1 MQIWAVAAILVGCM
15 ILFVKDVLAAEI
27 VAILAVLALIITRI
41 LTTEEAF
48 SGFGDPSLI
57 IIASVFVL
65 SAGLVRTG
73 VVDFIGRKIED
84 TAGKNYIFLLALT
97 MIVVTTISAF
107 INNVAATAVML
118 PVVLGI
124 SNRTQIHPGKFLMPI
139 AFGSMLGG
147 TCTAIGTS
155 TNVVMSSYLTRNGM
169 APFTFFEF
177 APVGLIIAGVG
188 ILYMVI
194 AGHRVLPAREDRS
207 LQETY
212 RLREYISEVV
222 VLSDSPLIGKT
233 IQESRFS
240 EKLELNIISLIRG
253 EKRYFVLRPDF
264 RFQAN
269 DLLIVEGSID
279 NILKVKETYGI
290 EIKPDFKL
298 TGTELED
305 ETTQL
310 AEILITPMC
319 DLTGQSLKEVQFR
332 QRYNLVVLAI
342 HRGGHAIGGQIS
354 QTPLQLGDILLVQG
368 RQRDIDELR
377 FYRDFLVLQ
386 DLPVSPFRKRKART
400 AILIFFGVILAS
412 TIQSVPIVVAVL
424 IGALLMI
431 LSGCLTVGDAY
442 HSIHWPAIVLIG
454 GMTALGLAMQ
464 KTGVAAHIGSWMV
477 QWVGNLGPTAILG
490 SFFLLTVLLTQPM
503 SNAAASLLV
512 APIAFSAAID
522 LQLNPRA
529 FIMTIALAASA
540 SFITP
545 LEPACALVYSP
556 GKYKF
561 TDFPKC
567 GVVLT
572 ILVMAIVLLAVPRFW
587 PLK

>member
-1 MQIWAVAAILVGCM
+1 MQIWTVVAIVVVCM
-15 ILFVKDVLAAEI
+15 ILFIKDVLAAEL
-27 VAILAVLALIITRI
+27 VAILAVLALILTGT

-48 SGFGDPSLI
+48 RGFGDPALI

-73 VVDFIGRKIED
+73 VVDYIGRKIENA
-84 TAGKNYIFLLALT
+84 AGKNYTFLLSLCL
-97 MIVVTTISAF
+97 IVVVTISAF

-118 PVVLGI
+118 PVALGI
-124 SNRTQIHPGKFLMPI
+124 SNRSQIHPGKFLMPI

-155 TNVVMSSYLTRNGM
+155 TNIVMSAYLTRNGM
-169 APFTFFEF
+169 APFSFFEF
-177 APVGLIIAGVG
+177 APIGLIIAGIG
-188 ILYMVI
+188 IFYMI
-194 AGHRVLPAREDRS
+194 TFGHRVLPSRGDGS
-207 LQETY
+207 LQDTY
-212 RLREYISEVV
+212 RLREYISEIV
-222 VLSDSPLIGKT
+222 VLNDSPLIGKT

-240 EKLELNIISLIRG
+240 EKLELKIISLIRDQ
-253 EKRYFVLRPDF
+253 KRYFVLRPDF
-264 RFQAN
+264 RFQAS

-298 TGTELED
+298 TKKELED

-310 AEILITPMC
+310 AEILLTPMC
-319 DLTGQSLKEVQFR
+319 EFIGQSLKESQFR

-342 HRGGHAIGGQIS
+342 HRGGHAIAGQIS
-354 QTPLQLGDILLVQG
+354 QTPMQLGDILLVQG
-368 RQRDIDELR
+368 RKKDIDELR
-377 FYRDFLVLQ
+377 FYGDFLVLQ

-400 AILIFFGVILAS
+400 AILIFLGVIVAS
-412 TIQSVPIVVAVL
+412 SFQTVPIVVAVL

-431 LSGCLTVGDAY
+431 TSGCITIGDAY

-464 KTGVAAHIGSWMV
+464 NTGLAGHIGSWMV
-477 QWVGNLGPTAILG
+477 EWVGNLGPTPLLAA
-490 SFFLLTVLLTQPM
+490 FFILTVLLTQPM

-512 APIAFSAAID
+512 APIALSAAID

-561 TDFPKC
+561 ADFPKF
-567 GVVLT
+567 GMLLT
-572 ILVMAIVLLAVPRFW
+572 LLVMAVVLLVVPRLW
-587 PLK
+587 PLN